1 MPDTNS
7 RLIVEPTSTAEWQ
20 RLVREAG
27 QRAARELD
35 EDLESYL
42 VMLLGRSLR
51 EVDALSRVVALDYLH
66 SLDATRGERASGLR
80 DVGDR
85 CLLTAG
91 LFPHR
96 AEKRL
101 VRISYFVD
109 LGRSAYDQVAE
120 QLGRAAAELFHH
132 LARAFVPLMEVLQAM
147 RTLDGRPALNA
158 LESAELIQD
167 TGSKAARRELAR
179 YTDGLLAAEI
189 SRQRH

>member
-1 MPDTNS
+1 MPDTDS

-20 RLVREAG
+20 RLVREAED
-27 QRAARELD
+27 RAARALD

-51 EVDALSRVVALDYLH
+51 EVDGLSRVVALDYLQ
-66 SLDATRGERASGLR
+66 SLECARGERASGLR

-96 AEKRL
+96 AERRL

-109 LGRSAYDQVAE
+109 VGRSAYDQVAE
-120 QLGRAAAELFHH
+120 QLSRAAAELFRH
-132 LARAFVPLMEVLQAM
+132 LAQAFVPLMEVLQAM
-147 RTLDGRPALNA
+147 RTLDGRRSLHP
-158 LESAELIQD
+158 LEAMELIQD
-167 TGSKAARRELAR
+167 TGSAGARRELAR
-179 YTDGLLAAEI
+179 YSDGVPVI
-189 SRQRH
+189 TGSRTRH